1 MLSTMAQYLS
11 ARQTMTASRQVG
23 IWRKVRGHMW
33 LAMTFCSFL
42 VMPNTRCAFTQA
54 RPRVG
59 KAVHLKQMPQAVE
72 RALLVPV
79 IEIEIVEEGPHGQR
93 GLIGSQMEAVVDPAA
108 DHDHILAVLVGGH
121 ITVLDKLTHFLHL
134 GVMVVLFQN
143 SGQALPFRL

>member
-1 MLSTMAQYLS
+1 MAESQGPHVACNDVLLLFGN
-11 ARQTMTASRQVG
+11 AEHPLCVHTG
-23 IWRKVRGHMW
+23 
-33 LAMTFCSFL
+33 
-42 VMPNTRCAFTQA
+42 

-93 GLIGSQMEAVVDPAA
+93 CLVRTQMEAAVEPEA
-108 DHDHILAVLVGGH
+108 HQHHILAVLVGGH